1 MNLYAF
7 ITARCSSSRFPNK
20 TISMLGGRPMLEQI
34 IMKAKK
40 LKGLDG
46 IVVSTSYLTSDN
58 PIQDICE
65 VNNVECYRGEN
76 HNLASRHLETW
87 NTYGLTHILSLS
99 GDSPFF
105 SMLMAQRFIDA
116 IREKPE
122 AWAVAMSIPW
132 GDTISG
138 HCAGIQKREYLD
150 MQLEVFKKCDDPA
163 AMEEHYWVCLGGLE
177 EDDPRVIKVDCSD
190 IIHPSVTAIKIDID
204 YPLEMVIM
212 NKVIDH
218 LEYFPECYGDIER
231 AYKEIVKL

>member
-1 MNLYAF
+1 MKLYAF

-20 TISMLGGRPMLEQI
+20 VISMLGSRPMLEQI
-34 IMKAKK
+34 IMKAKN

-87 NTYGLTHILSLS
+87 NTYDLTHAMTLS

-105 SMLMAQRFIDA
+105 DLEMAQRMVNKM
-116 IREKPE
+116 REEP
-122 AWAVAMSIPW
+122 AYWSYGAYSPLGVP
-132 GDTISG
+132 ISG
-138 HCAGIQKREYLD
+138 HTVGGISRILIDAQIEAYG
-150 MQLEVFKKCDDPA
+150 KCDNK
-163 AMEEHYWVCLGGLE
+163 EEIQECFGQAYLIP
-177 EDDPRVIKVDCSD
+177 EDDPRICLVDCSD
-190 IIHPSVTAIKIDID
+190 IMPPTKTAIKIDID
-204 YPLEMVIM
+204 YPLEMAIM

-218 LEYFPECYGDIER
+218 LGYFPERYEDIEK